1 MPPHARKVRF
11 WLGDQLMSWDEY
23 DGIKTALVGILSGG
37 VSGYSMM
44 HSDVGGYV
52 MLKATIA
59 GKAIPVINRTPQ
71 LFQRWAELNA
81 FTGTPGDRR
90 LSGHPTRRPS

>member
-1 MPPHARKVRF
+1 MF

-52 MLKATIA
+52 MLKT
-59 GKAIPVINRTPQ
+59 T
-71 LFQRWAELNA
+71 
-81 FTGTPGDRR
+81 
-90 LSGHPTRRPS
+90 